1 MLPLFLKDTV
11 DVLTKPSTYS
21 STTQDEYTIP
31 YPGRGDEGELSD
43 HYYMARALQLA
54 ERGLWTTDP
63 NPRVGCVI
71 VQEGKIVGEGWHQV
85 AGEPHAEI
93 HALQMA
99 KESAKGA
106 TCYVTLEPCCHH
118 GKTPPCT
125 DALIKAGVARVVIAV
140 TDPNPLVST
149 KGIEQL
155 SEAGIMVDRSVLS
168 VEAEQLNCGFFMR
181 MRHGRPYIRCK
192 LAMSLDGRTAMAS
205 GESQWI
211 TSKEARADVQALRAR
226 SSAIMTG
233 IGTVL
238 TDDPALTVR
247 RDELPDYL
255 EKPEKIRQPL
265 RVIIDSHLSMP
276 QDARLLSEPGRT
288 VIFTTSRNNAF
299 KTLLQKAGADVVYI
313 AGQKN
318 GVDLQAMFQYLAQEY
333 QVNELLVETGATLGG
348 AMLQVGLCDEMIIYM
363 APVLMGDKAR
373 GLLNLPNLEH
383 LHQRIAL
390 NIKEIRAVGCDW
402 RITAH
407 PNL

>member
-1 MLPLFLKDTV
+1 MLPRSLFFKDKIASESKIPP
-11 DVLTKPSTYS
+11 LT
-21 STTQDEYTIP
+21 DEQGSEKNETF
-31 YPGRGDEGELSD
+31 SD
-43 HYYMARALQLA
+43 HYYMAYALQLA
-54 ERGLWTTDP
+54 ERGLWTTAP

-71 VQEGKIVGEGWHQV
+71 VQAGQIVGEGWHQI

-99 KESAKGA
+99 KEKAKGA

-125 DALIKAGVARVVIAV
+125 DALIKAGVTRVVIAV
-140 TDPNPLVST
+140 TDPNPLVSS
-149 KGIEQL
+149 KGVEQL
-155 SEAGIMVDRSVLS
+155 LEAGIMVDRSVLS
-168 VEAEQLNCGFFMR
+168 AEAEKLNCGFFMR

-211 TSKEARADVQALRAR
+211 TSKEARSDVQVLRAR

-247 RDELPDYL
+247 EAELPTYL
-255 EKPEKIRQPL
+255 NRPQKIRQPL

-276 QDARLLSEPGRT
+276 KDARLLSEPGKT
-288 VIFTTSRNNAF
+288 VIFTASGNHAF
-299 KTLLQKAGADVVYI
+299 KTLLEKTGADVI
-313 AGQKN
+313 CLAGQRN
-318 GVDLQAMFQYLAQEY
+318 GVDLLAMCQYLAKAY

-348 AMLQVGLCDEMIIYM
+348 AMLQAGLCDELVIYM
-363 APVLMGDKAR
+363 APALMGDKAR
-373 GLLNLPNLEH
+373 GLLHLPGVEH
-383 LHQRIAL
+383 LHQRIEL
-390 NIKEIRAVGCDW
+390 DIMEIRAIGRDW

-407 PNL
+407 PQIA